1 MFRGG
6 GRAPEKSPR
15 SFSRLRGGLAKTAA
29 ALRSDVALPRLRR
42 ALDPADLRDLED
54 RLIAADLGPEF
65 AARLVSRLASARDSE
80 HLTDALR
87 DELLSVLKKAETKTE
102 TTTPP
107 PSLTK
112 TETTTAAPSLSS
124 SPSPSPPR
132 PRATLLVGV
141 NGSGKTTTAAKL
153 AGLHRARGRRAL
165 LVGCDSFRA
174 AASQQLEIWAERV
187 GCPVLPAPD
196 GADPAALAFDGL
208 RRAREENFDEVI
220 FDTAGRLHSRRP
232 LMDALAKITR
242 ALDKQMPGAPH
253 ETLLVLDAASGQTAL
268 RQTELFVSA
277 AGVDGLILTRLD
289 GTARGGIVVALAE
302 RFGLPVRFLGV
313 GEGADDLVDF
323 DAAAF
328 VEGLLAASDDES
340 DGENA
345 KSSSG

>member
-65 AARLVSRLASARDSE
+65 AARLVSRLASVRDSE
-80 HLTDALR
+80 HPTDALR

-102 TTTPP
+102 TT
-107 PSLTK
+107 
-112 TETTTAAPSLSS
+112 AAPSLSS
-124 SPSPSPPR
+124 SSSPSSSPPR

-328 VEGLLAASDDES
+328 VDGLLAASDDES
-340 DGENA
+340 DGANA